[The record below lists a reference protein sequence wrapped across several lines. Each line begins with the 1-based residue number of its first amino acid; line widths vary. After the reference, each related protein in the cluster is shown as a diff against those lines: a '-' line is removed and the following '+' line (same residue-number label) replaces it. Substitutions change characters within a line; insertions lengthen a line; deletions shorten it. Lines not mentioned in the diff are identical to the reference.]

1 MWGSWRYEDLHENFE
16 FCINSFSYWR
26 SSADGKSYGDG
37 TSWHEGFTAF
47 EGWHYQEEGRVRKA
61 RKENWETWKEKEE
74 MSGKFWFW
82 SIVTAVICGAI
93 AGKVL
98 SIIYLVDT
106 PIL

>member
-1 MWGSWRYEDLHENFE
+1 
-16 FCINSFSYWR
+16 
-26 SSADGKSYGDG
+26 
-37 TSWHEGFTAF
+37 
-47 EGWHYQEEGRVRKA
+47 
-61 RKENWETWKEKEE
+61 

-82 SIVTAVICGAI
+82 SIVISVICGAI